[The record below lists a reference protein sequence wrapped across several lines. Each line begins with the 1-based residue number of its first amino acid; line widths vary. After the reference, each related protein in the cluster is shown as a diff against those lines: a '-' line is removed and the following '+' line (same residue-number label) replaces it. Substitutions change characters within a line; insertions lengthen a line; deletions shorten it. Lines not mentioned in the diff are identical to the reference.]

1 MGTGQFLLF
10 LSVGKI
16 VDETRHLH
24 LEGETGLKMDL
35 LRCWPIHNHVWR
47 GKFVPDI
54 RNEFI
59 SKYIANASN
68 VQDPGAGI
76 NLENTESWTNQNTNH
91 GAMVEV
97 WRCQVSTRSSL
108 ERRCIYIYIWY
119 INTFY
124 ISNINVFDDLSKS
137 IWQGKSPATLKEPL
151 KKQNNPKTSWWLNH
165 PSEKY
170 SSKWI
175 MKPQGSGWIIKNI
188 WVATTWKNSG
198 ITWSQHQWTHCFH
211 CFGTGISIKSIR
223 LSELKKP
230 TIWWTQHSKKLWKQQ
245 KQRKFT
251 KKLSK

>member
-108 ERRCIYIYIWY
+108 ERRCIPASS
-119 INTFY
+119 FVCLF
-124 ISNINVFDDLSKS
+124 SALSKK
-137 IWQGKSPATLKEPL
+137 IVLFDR
-151 KKQNNPKTSWWLNH
+151 NH
-165 PSEKY
+165 SFWFA
-170 SSKWI
+170 S
-175 MKPQGSGWIIKNI
+175 
-188 WVATTWKNSG
+188 V
-198 ITWSQHQWTHCFH
+198 F
-211 CFGTGISIKSIR
+211 
-223 LSELKKP
+223 
-230 TIWWTQHSKKLWKQQ
+230 
-245 KQRKFT
+245 
-251 KKLSK
+251 